1 MTASLPYRCTKFGTS
16 DISSYGFIKLGPYLV
31 RIPEGS
37 SNLVESE
44 ILCDELDQLLAEESA
59 FFVVATEK
67 IISSNL

>member
-1 MTASLPYRCTKFGTS
+1 M
-16 DISSYGFIKLGPYLV
+16 V

-67 IISSNL
+67 KL